1 MNKLSKEKRTQLIAI
16 GMGTVTVMALLW
28 FGLIS
33 FQCTKLKSVA
43 GKITAAQQEIEKD
56 QKVQRQAP
64 QIDAELK
71 TATARLQTVEATM
84 PSGDLFYWFISH
96 LKQFNTPGYKV
107 DMPQVGQPTVGE
119 VPLLAD
125 YPYHEVSIAVGGT
138 AYYSDFGRFVAEF
151 ENHFPYARLQNITVE
166 PTGGATPDDKEK
178 LSFRMDIVVLLKPTN
193 S

>member
-1 MNKLSKEKRTQLIAI
+1 MNKLSKEKRTQLVAI
-16 GMGTVTVMALLW
+16 GLGTATVMALLW
-28 FGLIS
+28 FALIS
-33 FQCTKLKSVA
+33 FQCAKLKSVG

-56 QKVQRQAP
+56 QKVGRQAG
-64 QIDAELK
+64 QIEAELK
-71 TATARLQTVEATM
+71 AATARLQIVEATM

-96 LKQFNTPGYKV
+96 LKQFNAPVYKV

-119 VPLLAD
+119 VPLLAN
-125 YPYHEVSIAVGGT
+125 YPYHEVSISVGGT
-138 AYYSDFGRFVAEF
+138 AYYADFGRFIADF
-151 ENHFPYARLQNITVE
+151 ENHFPYARLQNLTVE